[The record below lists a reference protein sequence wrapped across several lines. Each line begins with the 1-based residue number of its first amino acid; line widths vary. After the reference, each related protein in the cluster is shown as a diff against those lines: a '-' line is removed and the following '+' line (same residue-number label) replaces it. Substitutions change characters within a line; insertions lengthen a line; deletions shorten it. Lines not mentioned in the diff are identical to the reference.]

1 METKDTNPTSSTQVF
16 EQVIELRGHIVDSM
30 LLPQLM
36 DGIMDLGGNYQV
48 EEFELGRNKTEPS
61 YCRMRVIAATP
72 DLLNETLKVA
82 QRLGATVVA
91 DEDVAFEAAPR
102 DGVFPLEFYST
113 TNLQTYIRVE
123 GRWLPVGKTEMD
135 CGIIYN
141 PVAKTANCIPVTH
154 VSKGDLLAIGHQGIR
169 LEPLERDR
177 QREVFAF
184 MGSAVSSEKP
194 KELAIAGLVEE
205 IKQAKAHG
213 GKILLVGG
221 PAIAHTGAARYLSR
235 IIEMGFID
243 VLFAGNAL
251 ATHDI
256 ETAIYGTSLG
266 VSLASGLNE
275 EGGHQH
281 HIRAINT
288 IRYYGSIEAAVE
300 QGVLTSGVMY
310 SCTKQKIPF
319 VLCGSIRDDG
329 PLPEVI
335 TDILE
340 AQDVM
345 RRHLEGVEI
354 AIMISTML
362 HSIAV
367 GNLLPARVRTVCVD
381 INPSVVTKLAD
392 RGSHQTLGIVT
403 DVESF
408 LSELWR
414 QLANS

>member
-1 METKDTNPTSSTQVF
+1 MQ
-16 EQVIELRGHIVDSM
+16 
-30 LLPQLM
+30 LPQLM
-36 DGIMDLGGNYQV
+36 DGIMDLGGNFQV
-48 EEFELGRNKTEPS
+48 EEFELGRSKTEPS
-61 YCRMRVIAATP
+61 YCRMRIIATNP
-72 DLLNETLKVA
+72 QMLEETLKVA
-82 QRLGATVVA
+82 QRLGALVLA
-91 DEDVAFEAAPR
+91 DTDASLEAAPR
-102 DGVFPLEFYST
+102 DGVFPLDFYST
-113 TNLQTYIRVE
+113 TNLETLIRMD
-123 GRWLPVGKTEMD
+123 GRWIEVGKTEMD
-135 CGIIYN
+135 CGIIYD
-141 PVAKTANCIPVTH
+141 PLAKTANCIPVTH
-154 VSKGDLLAIGHQGIR
+154 VRKGDLLVVGHNGIR

-184 MGSAVSSEKP
+184 MGSSVSSEKP
-194 KELAIAGLVEE
+194 KELAIAGLVAE
-205 IKQAKAHG
+205 IKQAKARG

-221 PAIAHTGAARYLSR
+221 PAIAHTGAVKYLSR
-235 IIEMGFID
+235 IIELGYMD

-266 VSLASGLNE
+266 VSLANGLNE

-288 IRYYGSIEAAVE
+288 IRYYGSIAAAVE
-300 QGVLTSGVMY
+300 QGVLNSGVMY
-310 SCTKQKIPF
+310 SCIKNNVPF

-335 TDILE
+335 TDILV
-340 AQDVM
+340 AQDTM
-345 RRHLEGVEI
+345 RQHLEGVEI

-408 LSELWR
+408 LGELWR
-414 QLANS
+414 QLSGN

>member
-1 METKDTNPTSSTQVF
+1 MY
-16 EQVIELRGHIVDSM
+16 EQRIELRGHIVDSYI
-30 LLPQLM
+30 LPQVM
-36 DGIMDLGGNYQV
+36 DGIMDLGGNY
-48 EEFELGRNKTEPS
+48 EIEKFELGRHKTEPS
-61 YCRMRVIAATP
+61 YCLMRIITTTP
-72 DLLNETLKVA
+72 EILDEALRLV
-82 QRLGATVVA
+82 QRLGATIL
-91 DEDVAFEAAPR
+91 EDREAEFEAAPR
-102 DGVFPLEFYST
+102 DGVFPLRFYST
-113 TNLQTYIRVE
+113 TNLQTFIRAE
-123 GRWLPVGKTEMD
+123 GQWRPVDKTEMD
-135 CGIIYN
+135 CGIILRRDQEKIW
-141 PVAKTANCIPVTH
+141 AECIPVTH
-154 VSKGDLLAIGHQGIR
+154 VKKGDLIAVGHSGIK
-169 LEPLERDR
+169 LEPIERER

-184 MGSAVSSEKP
+184 MGSAVSTERP

-205 IKQAKAHG
+205 MRAAKAQNR
-213 GKILLVGG
+213 KILLVGG
-221 PAIAHTGAARYLSR
+221 PAIAHTGAAKYLSQ
-235 IIEMGFID
+235 IIEMGYVD

-256 ETAIYGTSLG
+256 ETAMYGTSLG
-266 VSLASGLNE
+266 VSLANGLNE
-275 EGGHQH
+275 EDGHQH

-300 QGVLTSGVMY
+300 AGVLNSGVMY
-310 SCTKQKIPF
+310 TCTKRGVPF

-335 TDILE
+335 TDVLA
-340 AQDVM
+340 AQDAM
-345 RRHLEGVEI
+345 RAHIADVDI

-408 LSELWR
+408 LRELCQ
-414 QLANS
+414 QLSYARN

>member
-1 METKDTNPTSSTQVF
+1 MEASEKTENSTNF

-36 DGIMDLGGNYQV
+36 DGIMDLGGNYEV
-48 EEFELGRNKTEPS
+48 EQFDLGRNKTEPS
-61 YCRMRVIAATP
+61 YCRMRVITTSAAMLE
-72 DLLNETLKVA
+72 DALKVA
-82 QRLGATVVA
+82 QRLGATIVTGSDA
-91 DEDVAFEAAPR
+91 AFEPAPR

-113 TNLQTYIRVE
+113 TNLQTHIRAN
-123 GRWLPVGKTEMD
+123 GRWIPVGKTEMD
-135 CGIIYN
+135 CGIIFDTETQ
-141 PVAKTANCIPVTH
+141 TANCIPVTR
-154 VSKGDLLAIGHQGIR
+154 VRKGDLIAVGHDGIR

-177 QREVFAF
+177 EREVFAF

-205 IKQAKAHG
+205 IKEAKARG

-221 PAIAHTGAARYLSR
+221 PAIAHTGAAKYLSR
-235 IIEMGFID
+235 IIELGYID

-266 VSLASGLNE
+266 VSLANGLNE

-288 IRYYGSIEAAVE
+288 IRYYGSIGEAVE
-300 QGVLTSGVMY
+300 HGILKSGIMY
-310 SCTKQKIPF
+310 SCIKHKIPF

-335 TDILE
+335 TDILQ

-345 RRHLEGVEI
+345 RSHLEGVEI

-414 QLANS
+414 QLSNS

>member
-1 METKDTNPTSSTQVF
+1 MEANEKTEGTANF

-30 LLPQLM
+30 QLPQLM
-36 DGIMDLGGNYQV
+36 DGIMDLGGNYEV
-48 EEFELGRNKTEPS
+48 EQFDLGRHKNEPS
-61 YCRMRVIAATP
+61 YCRMRVITSSAAMLE
-72 DLLNETLKVA
+72 DALKVA
-82 QRLGATVVA
+82 QRLGATIVTGA
-91 DEDVAFEAAPR
+91 DAAFEPAPR

-113 TNLQTYIRVE
+113 TNLQTFIRLG

-135 CGIIYN
+135 CGIIFD
-141 PVAKTANCIPVTH
+141 PETQTANCVPVTH
-154 VSKGDLLAIGHQGIR
+154 TRKGDLIAVGHDGIR

-177 QREVFAF
+177 EREVFAF

-194 KELAIAGLVEE
+194 KELAIAGLIAE
-205 IKQAKAHG
+205 IKEAKARG

-221 PAIAHTGAARYLSR
+221 PAIAHTGAGKYLSR
-235 IIEMGFID
+235 LIELGFID

-266 VSLASGLNE
+266 VSLANGLNE

-288 IRYYGSIEAAVE
+288 IRYYGSIGDAVE
-300 QGVLTSGVMY
+300 QGILKSGVMY
-310 SCTKQKIPF
+310 SCIKNKVPF

-335 TDILE
+335 TDVLQ
-340 AQDVM
+340 AQDIM
-345 RRHLEGVEI
+345 RSHLEGVEI

-414 QLANS
+414 QLSNS